1 MNLIYVAK
9 HAASEAMKIADK
21 FFKNPKVLSS
31 KSKDIKTLVDIEMNK
46 CIVEN
51 LKSTQFSIISEEIEK
66 RPTKI
71 PNQCWIIDPLDG
83 TYNFTRKFPVV
94 GISIAFF
101 DNGKPVL
108 GLVQDIFNKNIYHS
122 EAGGGSK
129 KNGFKI
135 KVSNV
140 SELKNAILSMG
151 FPSGTSYES
160 KELFDV
166 VSLVQKFKKI
176 RAIGCASLM
185 LSYVA
190 EGVFDVYYEKDI
202 YLWDVAAGLSLVKE
216 AGGRIYFKKTN
227 NYKYEVLAANKNI
240 FDKAKKLLIK

>member
-1 MNLIYVAK
+1 MGRKYDINLHTVGIVKKFAYGAPMPCGHV
-9 HAASEAMKIADK
+9 SSTP

-101 DNGKPVL
+101 DNVSQL
-108 GLVQDIFNKNIYHS
+108 GRQHPLQLFLTKLTLV
-122 EAGGGSK
+122 
-129 KNGFKI
+129 
-135 KVSNV
+135 V
-140 SELKNAILSMG
+140 
-151 FPSGTSYES
+151 
-160 KELFDV
+160 
-166 VSLVQKFKKI
+166 
-176 RAIGCASLM
+176 
-185 LSYVA
+185 
-190 EGVFDVYYEKDI
+190 
-202 YLWDVAAGLSLVKE
+202 
-216 AGGRIYFKKTN
+216 
-227 NYKYEVLAANKNI
+227 
-240 FDKAKKLLIK
+240 